1 MGEIFKQYLA
11 CKNKAVENKNKKTV
25 SFEYDGQ
32 AYCVIMPKRR
42 ANRMSVIRCLNGMV
56 VWEQIPL
63 LYLLHNERG
72 AGEVIGSFPVAVDK
86 KKVTLFVIKGN
97 PGSIVGLDEGIFCS
111 AKNFDSAYI
120 NVMSESRF
128 KEL

>member
-1 MGEIFKQYLA
+1 MGEIFKQFLA
-11 CKNKAVENKNKKTV
+11 CKSKAGEHKNRKTV
-25 SFEYDGQ
+25 SFEYEGKS
-32 AYCVIMPKRR
+32 YCVIMPKRR
-42 ANRMSVIRCLNGMV
+42 ANRMTVIRCLNGMV

-63 LYLLHNERG
+63 LYLLQNERG
-72 AGEVIGSFPVAVDK
+72 AGEVMDSFPVAVDK

-97 PGSIVGLDEGIFCS
+97 PGSISGLDEGIFCS
-111 AKNFDSAYI
+111 ARNFDSAYI